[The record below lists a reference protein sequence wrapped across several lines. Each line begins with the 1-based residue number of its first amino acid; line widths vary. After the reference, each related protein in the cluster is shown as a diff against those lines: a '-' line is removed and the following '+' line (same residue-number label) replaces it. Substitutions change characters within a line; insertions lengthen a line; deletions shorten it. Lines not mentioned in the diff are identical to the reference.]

1 MDETAAKEQLDQT
14 VADETTDVAE
24 TTMKQELEQAEK
36 DSAIAYDN
44 TSVVTEG
51 DDTDIFAW
59 ANNLIQY
66 IDDLKIELY
75 LFNKNFTVY
84 KAKVNADVQRQL
96 RPLFL
101 DEIMEYILGGIE
113 KGLMVRKFE
122 DAEAEEGVLQ
132 YTKTSN
138 VDKLTTVLNWIRN
151 EQHNIEVFNESE
163 HDLKRMKGVAAHCTH
178 KDMPKSFTI
187 IKNLPTSQ
195 IMKGQSAWMLKDGV
209 FKPFDEMTALKIP
222 ADNQLMVTGTDLFV
236 FSQAR
241 LKQLFGYDMKA
252 TSIAAQK
259 VAEIESNFKLSFAEG
274 FGLQAMVKGKPSTIK
289 KLQNVEPSLVKQ
301 QDLIDH
307 AEELGIDL
315 MVDDDGSII
324 ITDDRDLVKFVNLLN
339 DDYMES
345 NMTGLRYEIKSKKVL
360 KIKERTDL

>member
-1 MDETAAKEQLDQT
+1 MHEEPEIPAENTADQP
-14 VADETTDVAE
+14 
-24 TTMKQELEQAEK
+24 TMKTELEQAEK
-36 DSAIAYDN
+36 NTAVSYNDSPKSDN
-44 TSVVTEG
+44 S
-51 DDTDIFAW
+51 DDTDIYAW

-84 KAKVNADVQRQL
+84 KAKLNADVQRQL
-96 RPLFL
+96 RPLFV

-122 DAEAEEGVLQ
+122 DAEAEDGVLQ
-132 YTKTSN
+132 YTKINN
-138 VDKLTTVLNWIRN
+138 VEKLGIVLNWIRN
-151 EQHNIEVFNESE
+151 EQHNIEVFDESE
-163 HDLKRMKGVAAHCTH
+163 HDLKRMKGVVAHCTH

-195 IMKGQSAWMLKDGV
+195 IMKGQTAWLLKDNV
-209 FKPFDEMTALKIP
+209 FKPFDELTALKIP
-222 ADNQLMVTGTDLFV
+222 VDNQLMVTGTDLFV
-236 FSQAR
+236 FSQSR

-252 TSIAAQK
+252 NSIAAQK
-259 VAEIESNFKLSFAEG
+259 VAEIEANFKLSFAEG
-274 FGLQAMVKGKPSTIK
+274 FGLQSMVKGKPSTIK
-289 KLQNVEPSLVKQ
+289 KLQNVQPSLVKQ

-307 AEELGIDL
+307 AEELGLDL

-360 KIKERTDL
+360 KIKEPKDQL

>member
-1 MDETAAKEQLDQT
+1 MEEPI
-14 VADETTDVAE
+14 TDVENADI
-24 TTMKQELEQAEK
+24 TMKQELETAEK
-36 DSAIAYDN
+36 NDAIIYNEN
-44 TSVVTEG
+44 TVATTSDE
-51 DDTDIFAW
+51 TDIFAW
-59 ANNLIQY
+59 ANNLVQY
-66 IDDLKIELY
+66 IDELKIELF

-84 KAKVNADVQRQL
+84 KTKLSGDVQRQI

-132 YTKTSN
+132 YTSTSN

-151 EQHNIEVFNESE
+151 EKHNIELFEESE
-163 HDLKRMKGVAAHCTH
+163 HDLKRMKGVAAHFTH
-178 KDMPKSFTI
+178 KDLPKNFTV

-195 IMKGQSAWMLKDGV
+195 IMKGPTAWMLKDGI

-222 ADNQLMVTGTDLFV
+222 ADNQLMVSGTDLFV
-236 FSQAR
+236 FNQAR

-252 TSIAAQK
+252 SSLAAQK
-259 VAEIESNFKLSFAEG
+259 VAAIEANFKLSFAEG
-274 FGLQAMVKGKPSTIK
+274 FSLQAMVKGKPSTIK
-289 KLQNVEPSLVKQ
+289 KLQNIEPSLVKQ

-315 MVDDDGSII
+315 MIDETGAII
-324 ITDDRDLVKFVNLLN
+324 IMDDRDLVKFVNLLN
-339 DDYMES
+339 DDYVES
-345 NMTGLRYEIKSKKVL
+345 NMTGLRYEIKSKRIL
-360 KIKERTDL
+360 KIKEKTDL

>member
-1 MDETAAKEQLDQT
+1 MMEEPTTENTET
-14 VADETTDVAE
+14 VAAGAAEAAE
-24 TTMKQELEQAEK
+24 TSMKDELLQAEK
-36 DSAIAYDN
+36 YNAIKYDE
-44 TSVVTEG
+44 SVKAQTG
-51 DDTDIFAW
+51 DDTDIYAW

-66 IDDLKIELY
+66 IDDLKIELF

-96 RPLFL
+96 RPLFV

-122 DAEAEEGVLQ
+122 DAEAEDGVLQ
-132 YTKTSN
+132 YTKTGN
-138 VDKLTTVLNWIRN
+138 VEKLATVLNWIRN
-151 EQHNIEVFNESE
+151 EKHNIEVFDEAE
-163 HDLKRMKGVAAHCTH
+163 HDLKRMKGVVAHCTH

-187 IKNLPTSQ
+187 IKNLPSSQ
-195 IMKGQSAWMLKDGV
+195 IMKGQSAWMLKDGT

-222 ADNQLMVTGTDLFV
+222 ADNQLMVVDTDLFV

-252 TSIAAQK
+252 SSIAAQK

-274 FGLQAMVKGKPSTIK
+274 FGLQSMVKGKPSTIK
-289 KLQNVEPSLVKQ
+289 KLQNIQPSLVKQ

-307 AEELGIDL
+307 AEELGLDL
-315 MVDDDGSII
+315 MIDDVGAII

-345 NMTGLRYEIKSKKVL
+345 NMTGLRYEIKSKKIL
-360 KIKERTDL
+360 KIKISDT